1 MQSATHSM
9 ARFVRFAVWVLLML
23 AACLI
28 TADLAPHRTAL
39 VPCLFMVLFVPMV
52 LLPINSKRM

>member
-23 AACLI
+23 TACLI
-28 TADLAPHRTAL
+28 ANAFAPHRTAI
-39 VPCLFMVLFVPMV
+39 VPCLFMALFVPMV
-52 LLPINSKRM
+52 LLPINSKKI

>member
-23 AACLI
+23 TACLV
-28 TADLAPHRTAL
+28 TEAFAPHRRVL
-39 VPCLFMVLFVPMV
+39 VPCLFMALFVPMV
-52 LLPINSKRM
+52 LLPIHSKKT